1 MWYYHITSIE
11 NINSI
16 LEHGL
21 IPKVPAVD
29 SAPQVPMV
37 YISNSI
43 GRLLDLRTQQ
53 EEEFDKQGDYALLQ
67 LWLNSCYWIIPDPD
81 ADQDC
86 FMTPSK
92 IPPSQIKVLGLEKS
106 DD

>member
-1 MWYYHITSIE
+1 MWYYHITSME
-11 NINSI
+11 NLSSI

-21 IPKVPAVD
+21 IPKIPNIT
-29 SAPQVPMV
+29 SAPQVPMI

-43 GRLLDLRTQQ
+43 GRLIDLRTQQ
-53 EEEFDKQGDYALLQ
+53 EEESDKQGDYVLLQ
-67 LWLNSCYWIIPDPD
+67 LWLNSGYWILPDPD

-92 IPPSQIKVLGLEKS
+92 IPPSKITVLGLEDS
-106 DD
+106 ND